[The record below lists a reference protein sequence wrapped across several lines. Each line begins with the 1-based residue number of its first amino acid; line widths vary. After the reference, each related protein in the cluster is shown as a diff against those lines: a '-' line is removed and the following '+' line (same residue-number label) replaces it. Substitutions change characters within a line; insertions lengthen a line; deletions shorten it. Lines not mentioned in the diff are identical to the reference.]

1 MPNDTEVQKKPVYK
15 KWWFWLI
22 IIIILIAIS
31 SSKTQNNTIS
41 NTGNNQNTSGIG
53 EQKTQVTIID
63 FSASTRESIEEWCTN
78 NKIKC
83 NFVEEYSDT
92 VEKGMFISQSVQAN
106 DIMDEGDTL
115 TIKYSLG
122 REPSIEYKN
131 ALKKGETYAKMMH
144 MSKQAIYDQLTSE
157 YGENF
162 PADAAQYAID
172 NLNVDW
178 KANALEKAKTYQE
191 TMSMSRQRI
200 YDQLISE
207 YGEKFTEEEAQYA
220 IDNLPQ

>member
-1 MPNDTEVQKKPVYK
+1 MPNEIDVQKKTIYK

-22 IIIILIAIS
+22 VIIILIAIGS
-31 SSKTQNNTIS
+31 SQTPNTNT
-41 NTGNNQNTSGIG
+41 NTGDSPNISPVVENKI
-53 EQKTQVTIID
+53 EVTVSD
-63 FSASTRESIEEWCTN
+63 FSGSTRESIEEWCTN

-83 NFVEEYSDT
+83 DFVEEYSDT

-106 DIMDEGDTL
+106 AIMYEGDTL

-122 REPSIEYKN
+122 KEPTVEYKN
-131 ALKKGETYAKMMH
+131 ALKKGETYANMMH

-172 NLNVDW
+172 NL
-178 KANALEKAKTYQE
+178 
-191 TMSMSRQRI
+191 
-200 YDQLISE
+200 
-207 YGEKFTEEEAQYA
+207 
-220 IDNLPQ
+220 PQ